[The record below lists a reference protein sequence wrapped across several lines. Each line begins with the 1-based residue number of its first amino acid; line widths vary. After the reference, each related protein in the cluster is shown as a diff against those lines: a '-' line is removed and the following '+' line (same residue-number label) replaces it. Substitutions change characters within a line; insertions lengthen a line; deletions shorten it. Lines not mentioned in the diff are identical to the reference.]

1 MDSEQNQPFMIGFS
15 LFALYYLGNFTSES
29 ILKSTYIVTLGKS
42 IYTATII
49 HLRGAKNV
57 WLEGLW

>member
-15 LFALYYLGNFTSES
+15 LFALYYLCNFTSES

-57 WLEGLW
+57 